1 MKSENIL
8 RVLYVDDDEDDFL
21 LARACFEEI
30 PGLDYELTWC
40 PSYKKALAYLKRKEH
55 DLYLF
60 DFYLGE
66 FTGIELIK
74 KAYLYQCEGP
84 IILLTGRNDEAAA
97 SESLRTG
104 ATDYL
109 VKSELN
115 AQSLQRSI
123 RYSLERTS
131 FTKAIQQSERRYRKI
146 FEESGDMLL
155 TTDLRGHILH
165 FNNSTLQLSGY
176 SSWQLQEIS
185 LPSLIV
191 SPEFKEVWAS
201 LAEQLEVSDVEVT
214 LKTSSGDKRICI
226 FSASLELDRDKTYVQ
241 CRLSDITSR
250 RQSERERLFSEKMAV
265 SGRLIKMLAH
275 EVRNPLTNITLS
287 AEQLESE
294 FEGDDLTFYTQII
307 KRNCGRINEL
317 ITQLLQSSRPGEVN
331 LRPGDMREVMD
342 DAISAADDRLRLKK
356 IKVVKRYAAEIPSI
370 SVDRT
375 SLQLAYLNLINNA
388 IEAVEVGVGVLTV
401 SLQLQGTE
409 LKVLIGDNGCGIGEE
424 VMQQIFEPY
433 FTGKKTGMGVGLA
446 TTLSI
451 VHSHGGR
458 IDVESELGAGTT
470 FSLSFPL
477 LKNNSL
483 QGGSLI
489 LATD

>member
-1 MKSENIL
+1 MSESPL

-21 LARACFEEI
+21 LAQACFQDI
-30 PGLDYELTWC
+30 PGLNYELTWC
-40 PSYKKALAYLKRKEH
+40 PSYKKALSYLKRNEH

-66 FTGIELIK
+66 FTGIDLIK
-74 KAYLYQCEGP
+74 KAYSYQCEGP
-84 IILLTGRNDEAAA
+84 IILLTGRNDESAA
-97 SESLRTG
+97 SQSLRTG

-109 VKSELN
+109 VKNELN

-146 FEESGDMLL
+146 FEESGDMLF
-155 TTDLRGHILH
+155 TTDTHGHILH
-165 FNNSTLQLSGY
+165 FNNSTLELSGY
-176 SSWQLQEIS
+176 NSWQLKEIS
-185 LPSLIV
+185 LPVLIV
-191 SPEFKEVWAS
+191 SPGFKEVWQELLAS
-201 LAEQLEVSDVEVT
+201 REISDTEVT

-226 FSASLELDRDKTYVQ
+226 FSASLERDGEKAYVQ
-241 CRLSDITSR
+241 CRLIDITSR
-250 RQSERERLFSEKMAV
+250 RQSERERLFSEKIAV
-265 SGRLIKMLAH
+265 SGRLIRMLAH

-294 FEGDDLTFYTQII
+294 FEDEDMSFYTQII

-331 LRPGDMREVMD
+331 LGPGDMGEVMD
-342 DAISAADDRLRLKK
+342 EALAAANDRLSLKK
-356 IKVVKRYAAEIPSI
+356 ITILKRYSPDIPPI
-370 SVDRT
+370 SLDKT

-388 IEAVEVGVGVLTV
+388 IEAVEEGKGRLTV
-401 SLQLQGTE
+401 SLQIQGAE
-409 LKVLIGDNGCGIGEE
+409 LKVLIADNGCGISEE

-458 IDVESELGAGTT
+458 IDVESEQGVGTT

-477 LKNNSL
+477 LKDGKNGALN
-483 QGGSLI
+483 
-489 LATD
+489 

>member
-1 MKSENIL
+1 MSESPL
-8 RVLYVDDDEDDFL
+8 RILYVDDDEDDFL
-21 LARACFEEI
+21 LAQACFNDI
-30 PGLDYELTWC
+30 PNLRHELTWC
-40 PSYKKALAYLKRKEH
+40 SSYKKALTYLKRKEH

-60 DFYLGE
+60 DFFLGE
-66 FTGIELIK
+66 YSGIDLIR
-74 KAYLYQCEGP
+74 KAYSYQCEGP

-97 SESLRTG
+97 SQSLRTG

-146 FEESGDMLL
+146 FEESGDMLF
-155 TTDLRGHILH
+155 TTDLQGHFLDV
-165 FNNSTLQLSGY
+165 NNSTLELSGY
-176 SSWQLQEIS
+176 NSWQLKELS

-191 SPEFKEVWAS
+191 SPDFKGVWKKTIANGEMNNSEVAF
-201 LAEQLEVSDVEVT
+201 
-214 LKTSSGDKRICI
+214 KTGSGDKRICI
-226 FSASLELDRDKTYVQ
+226 FSATLEKDGNRHYVQ

-265 SGRLIKMLAH
+265 SGRLIRMLAH

-294 FEGDDLTFYTQII
+294 FEDEEMSFYTQII

-331 LRPGDMREVMD
+331 LGPGDMREVMD
-342 DAISAADDRLRLKK
+342 EALAAADDRFHLKK
-356 IKVVKRYAAEIPSI
+356 IRIEKRYGDDIPQI
-370 SVDRT
+370 NLDKT

-388 IEAVEVGVGVLTV
+388 IEAVEEGEGVLTV
-401 SLQLQGTE
+401 SLLMQSSE
-409 LKVLIGDNGCGIGEE
+409 LKVLIADNGCGISEE

-458 IDVESELGAGTT
+458 IDVQSEAGAGTVFT
-470 FSLSFPL
+470 LSFPL
-477 LKNNSL
+477 ME
-483 QGGSLI
+483 G
-489 LATD
+489 

>member
-1 MKSENIL
+1 MSDAPL
-8 RVLYVDDDEDDFL
+8 RILYVDDDEDDFL
-21 LARACFEEI
+21 LAEACFKEI
-30 PGLDYELTWC
+30 PDLRYELTWC
-40 PSYKKALAYLKRKEH
+40 SNYRKALGYLKKNEH

-66 FTGIELIK
+66 YTGIDLIK
-74 KAYLYQCEGP
+74 KAFSYQCEGP
-84 IILLTGRNDEAAA
+84 IILLTGRNDESAAVQ
-97 SESLRTG
+97 SLRTG

-146 FEESGDMLL
+146 FEESGDMLF
-155 TTDLRGHILH
+155 TTDTLGHIQD
-165 FNNSTLQLSGY
+165 FNNSTLELSGY
-176 SSWQLQEIS
+176 NAWQLKELG
-185 LPSLIV
+185 LPVLIV
-191 SPEFKEVWAS
+191 SPNFR
-201 LAEQLEVSDVEVT
+201 EQWKLLLSRREIDNIEVT
-214 LKTSSGDKRICI
+214 LKTGNGDKRICI
-226 FSASLELDRDKTYVQ
+226 FSGSLEKDGARTYVQ

-250 RQSERERLFSEKMAV
+250 RQSERERLFSEKIAV
-265 SGRLIKMLAH
+265 SGRLIRMLAH

-294 FEGDDLTFYTQII
+294 FENEDLAFYTQII

-331 LRPGDMREVMD
+331 LEKGDMREVMD
-342 DAISAADDRLRLKK
+342 EALAAANDRLRLKK
-356 IKVVKRYAAEIPSI
+356 IAVRKRYAQDLPEINL
-370 SVDRT
+370 DKT
-375 SLQLAYLNLINNA
+375 SLQLAFLNMINNA
-388 IEAVEVGVGVLTV
+388 IEAVGDTAGILTIH
-401 SLQLQGTE
+401 LQPQDSE
-409 LKVLIGDNGCGIGEE
+409 LKVLIADNGCGISEE

-433 FTGKKTGMGVGLA
+433 FTGKKTGMGIGLA

-458 IDVESELGAGTT
+458 IDVQSEIGSGTAFT
-470 FSLSFPL
+470 LSFPFFRETH
-477 LKNNSL
+477 S
-483 QGGSLI
+483 
-489 LATD
+489 

>member
-1 MKSENIL
+1 
-8 RVLYVDDDEDDFL
+8 
-21 LARACFEEI
+21 
-30 PGLDYELTWC
+30 
-40 PSYKKALAYLKRKEH
+40 
-55 DLYLF
+55 
-60 DFYLGE
+60 
-66 FTGIELIK
+66 
-74 KAYLYQCEGP
+74 
-84 IILLTGRNDEAAA
+84 
-97 SESLRTG
+97 
-104 ATDYL
+104 
-109 VKSELN
+109 
-115 AQSLQRSI
+115 
-123 RYSLERTS
+123 
-131 FTKAIQQSERRYRKI
+131 
-146 FEESGDMLL
+146 
-155 TTDLRGHILH
+155 
-165 FNNSTLQLSGY
+165 
-176 SSWQLQEIS
+176 
-185 LPSLIV
+185 
-191 SPEFKEVWAS
+191 
-201 LAEQLEVSDVEVT
+201 
-214 LKTSSGDKRICI
+214 
-226 FSASLELDRDKTYVQ
+226 VQ

-477 LKNNSL
+477 LKDNSL

>member
-1 MKSENIL
+1 MSERPL
-8 RVLYVDDDEDDFL
+8 RILYVDDDEDDFL
-21 LARACFEEI
+21 LAEACFKDI
-30 PGLDYELTWC
+30 PNLSYELTWC
-40 PSYKKALAYLKRKEH
+40 PNYRKALSYLKAKEH

-66 FTGIELIK
+66 YTGIDLIK
-74 KAYLYQCEGP
+74 KAYSYQCEGP
-84 IILLTGRNDEAAA
+84 IILLTGRNDESAAIQ
-97 SESLRTG
+97 SLRTG

-146 FEESGDMLL
+146 FEESGDMLF
-155 TTDLRGHILH
+155 TTDRNGHILD
-165 FNNSTLQLSGY
+165 FNNSTLELSGY
-176 SSWQLQEIS
+176 NSWQLKELG
-185 LPSLIV
+185 LPALIV
-191 SPEFKEVWAS
+191 SSNFREVWKVLLSKGEVAN
-201 LAEQLEVSDVEVT
+201 AEVV
-214 LKTSSGDKRICI
+214 LKTGGGDKRICI
-226 FSASLELDRDKTYVQ
+226 FSGSTEKDGLREYVQ
-241 CRLSDITSR
+241 CRMSDITSR

-265 SGRLIKMLAH
+265 SGRLIRMLAH

-294 FEGDDLTFYTQII
+294 FEDEEFRFYTQII

-331 LRPGDMREVMD
+331 LGPGDMREVMEE
-342 DAISAADDRLRLKK
+342 ALAAADDRLQLKK
-356 IKVVKRYAAEIPSI
+356 ITVLKRYEPDIPEIAL
-370 SVDRT
+370 DRT

-388 IEAVEVGVGVLTV
+388 IEAVEEANGVLTIH
-401 SLQLQGTE
+401 LQLQGPE
-409 LKVLIGDNGCGIGEE
+409 LKVLIADNGCGISEE

-433 FTGKKTGMGVGLA
+433 FTGKKTGMGIGLA

-458 IDVESELGAGTT
+458 IDVQSETGAGTT
-470 FSLSFPL
+470 FTLSFPL
-477 LKNNSL
+477 LREGRNYT
-483 QGGSLI
+483 G
-489 LATD
+489 